1 MCLINQRFLPIWSGD
16 VRSLRLAWNKIARL
30 ESAFDCDIT
39 RDHQA
44 AERIPIWHE
53 KILTAS
59 S

>member
-1 MCLINQRFLPIWSGD
+1 
-16 VRSLRLAWNKIARL
+16 L
-30 ESAFDCDIT
+30 ESAFDCDIN
-39 RDHQA
+39 RDHQV